1 MPRILVIDDDVQIQV
16 LLHKILD
23 RAGYEVLVASDGKRG
38 LKICEST
45 QVDLATRISSCLKW
59 KGWL

>member
-23 RAGYEVLVASDGKRG
+23 RAGYEVLVASDGK
-38 LKICEST
+38 E
-45 QVDLATRISSCLKW
+45 D
-59 KGWL
+59 